1 MHIGSCSSDAVDS
14 MASLPS
20 GCTPTLS
27 LPVGRG
33 GMKVKCSGWY
43 EAGWDVLPRRM
54 GMGMRMKAEMEPWK
68 LGTLSLRDAPS
79 YLSGVA

>member
-20 GCTPTLS
+20 GCTPTPS

-43 EAGWDVLPRRM
+43 EAGWDVLGDEDESRN
-54 GMGMRMKAEMEPWK
+54 
-68 LGTLSLRDAPS
+68 GTLEAWHFVPTRRAELP
-79 YLSGVA
+79 

>member
-1 MHIGSCSSDAVDS
+1 MLDVAGYVTRTGQSYLASWMHIGSCSSDAVDS

-20 GCTPTLS
+20 GCTLTPS

-43 EAGWDVLPRRM
+43 EAG
-54 GMGMRMKAEMEPWK
+54 
-68 LGTLSLRDAPS
+68 
-79 YLSGVA
+79 